1 MTQNDLMQ
9 IRGVVED
16 VLEEKLEQKLEV
28 KLDQKLKPIKAQLK
42 TIDNKI
48 NKLQKGQN
56 IILKYV
62 DDQDTRIEK
71 RVSRIENHLNLPYR
85 DPIFLLKLPCFG
97 PCLSEARGVVQR

>member
-16 VLEEKLEQKLEV
+16 VLEEKLEQKLEEKLEQKLEE
-28 KLDQKLKPIKAQLK
+28 KLDRKLKPIKTQLK
-42 TIDNKI
+42 SMDKKI
-48 NKLQKGQN
+48 NKLQSGQN

-71 RVSRIENHLNLPYR
+71 RVSRIENHLHLPSLR
-85 DPIFLLKLPCFG
+85 AL
-97 PCLSEARGVVQR
+97 